1 MPFGHVQDVEAAVLD
16 FIDHGVSP
24 ARIVLFADHP
34 EYPGYLQ
41 VEPVDPRARGV
52 FYTTYHDWLSRHL
65 ILNGL
70 HLLDQF
76 VELLIEDDFIPLAGP
91 STARILED
99 HRRWSEPLAIKGYDL
114 RKFQSFCL
122 NQALERA
129 RTGTTNEERFYFL
142 NWSAGSG
149 KAEPV
154 SEPVLTPTGWR
165 TMGALRPGD
174 HVIGSDGLPTR
185 VIAIHPQGVRQVYRV
200 EFNDGTFVRCD
211 ASHLWNVRKYS
222 TRVRR
227 ATPSDP
233 TRKTRL
239 EESPWKTL
247 TTRELMH
254 SIQERPYARRWQIPP
269 LSGPVIF
276 SPSAALP
283 VDPYMLGVILGDGN
297 VSPSA
302 SSWSVC
308 TDREIVK
315 RFGWSVRPSGD
326 RGEYTVTARIP
337 PDVRAALTRLG
348 LGGKLAPQKVIPSEY
363 LTASPADRLA
373 LLQGLLDSDGH
384 AYVGKTGVE
393 FSTTS
398 PILRDGVAEL
408 VRSLRGRA
416 TISAGRVTRYTAPD
430 GRRVPG
436 QESWRVS
443 AVFPDDVM
451 PFRLSR
457 KANAYTSPVQ
467 RKTPH
472 KIITTIRDEGVAEEQ
487 VCITV
492 EAPDNLYVTRDYALT
507 HNSFCA
513 AAGARALL
521 DEGLIDMVLACTL
534 SKLKIGLMRNFTN
547 VAGLDVWIND
557 HSAKA
562 TRLRR
567 YQEPRQGLVLNYEK
581 LRVDFDALE
590 EMVRGKRV
598 LFVLDECHKVIAESG
613 ANQARKALDKLVR
626 ICTATIWPMSATV
639 VGGSPLR
646 FRDVFSLDGHPK
658 SNPLGTKEDFVSR
671 YAEKVTN
678 IPIVTKSGGRFSIT
692 RYDWDLDALHE
703 VRHRVGDRTMAVRKT
718 DPGIREQFKGIECI
732 PEWVPMTDELAAI
745 YDLILADAKV
755 ARDEGLSRA
764 PHYLAMRVASI
775 NPAALQFSTND
786 IAAQIWAEHPEL
798 CQAKFSAKI
807 EMLND
812 RLESIRES
820 QDKAIVFC
828 HWTSM
833 GILPLQH
840 HLKVPYVLHYGTG
853 QTARESQAAQDRFK
867 ADPDLT
873 CFLTSDAGSHG
884 LNMQEARYVINTD
897 PLYSYDD
904 LTQRNAR
911 IDRADSH
918 LDGLTA
924 YVMITEESKV
934 ENRIWQV
941 CEQRRQLAEA
951 VQGTREELTTAE
963 VTAEESNSIDWLIG
977 LED

>member
-99 HRRWSEPLAIKGYDL
+99 HRRWSEPLAIEGYDL

-149 KAEPV
+149 K
-154 SEPVLTPTGWR
+154 
-165 TMGALRPGD
+165 
-174 HVIGSDGLPTR
+174 
-185 VIAIHPQGVRQVYRV
+185 
-200 EFNDGTFVRCD
+200 
-211 ASHLWNVRKYS
+211 
-222 TRVRR
+222 
-227 ATPSDP
+227 
-233 TRKTRL
+233 
-239 EESPWKTL
+239 
-247 TTRELMH
+247 
-254 SIQERPYARRWQIPP
+254 
-269 LSGPVIF
+269 
-276 SPSAALP
+276 
-283 VDPYMLGVILGDGN
+283 
-297 VSPSA
+297 
-302 SSWSVC
+302 
-308 TDREIVK
+308 
-315 RFGWSVRPSGD
+315 
-326 RGEYTVTARIP
+326 
-337 PDVRAALTRLG
+337 
-348 LGGKLAPQKVIPSEY
+348 
-363 LTASPADRLA
+363 
-373 LLQGLLDSDGH
+373 
-384 AYVGKTGVE
+384 
-393 FSTTS
+393 
-398 PILRDGVAEL
+398 
-408 VRSLRGRA
+408 
-416 TISAGRVTRYTAPD
+416 
-430 GRRVPG
+430 
-436 QESWRVS
+436 
-443 AVFPDDVM
+443 
-451 PFRLSR
+451 
-457 KANAYTSPVQ
+457 
-467 RKTPH
+467 
-472 KIITTIRDEGVAEEQ
+472 
-487 VCITV
+487 
-492 EAPDNLYVTRDYALT
+492 
-507 HNSFCA
+507 SFCA

-963 VTAEESNSIDWLIG
+963 VTAEESDNIDWLIG